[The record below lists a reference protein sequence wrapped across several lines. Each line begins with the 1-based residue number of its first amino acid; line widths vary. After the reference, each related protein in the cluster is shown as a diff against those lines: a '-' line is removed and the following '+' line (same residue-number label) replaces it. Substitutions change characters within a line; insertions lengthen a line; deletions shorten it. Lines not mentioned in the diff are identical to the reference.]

1 MGLPALSGERCQVAA
16 AIYQLV
22 RMAPQQFAEEIKGSS
37 TLPLFEFCVP
47 FYPQRSWPQPHL
59 MGLFDHVF
67 DEKVPSNLKCPLCGL
82 AFEQCTRT
90 TCNQ

>member
-1 MGLPALSGERCQVAA
+1 
-16 AIYQLV
+16 
-22 RMAPQQFAEEIKGSS
+22 
-37 TLPLFEFCVP
+37 
-47 FYPQRSWPQPHL
+47 

-90 TCNQ
+90 TCNQWVTNGLCNFFFDQSDDASAASFATNVFPNSLRKPASAPLARADAQKIA